1 MQDFIYLDNSATTPM
16 NEGAVDAMHKAIE
29 DFGNPSSLHALGHL
43 AEKNINSARETIAAA
58 LGIKKDSYKIF
69 FTSGGTEANNL
80 AITGC
85 ALAKNYKNPKIIVS
99 DSEHPCILEPVK
111 ALAAKG
117 FEVVYLPTVGGK
129 IDEQAFVDAMD
140 KNTVL
145 VSIMA
150 VNNETGAI
158 YDIKKL
164 FSYAKRIN
172 PDVICHTDAVQAF
185 LKIPFSPA
193 MVGADLVSISS
204 HKVHGPKGCGG
215 LVVSKNI
222 ITSKKIAPQLLG
234 GGQEGGV
241 RSGTEN
247 TIGIMGFGG
256 AVGQLYPKFREDFRI
271 MTELKDYLISN
282 LPESIKANIPIA
294 SAPHVINITLP
305 SIKSE
310 TMLHFLSSK
319 GIYVSSGSACSSH
332 KQTQSHVL
340 LGYGLSAHEADCSLR
355 ISISAE
361 NTKEQLDRLIEEL
374 KNGLETLV
382 RSKG

>member
-1 MQDFIYLDNSATTPM
+1 MQDFIYLDNSATTPLSK
-16 NEGAVDAMHKAIE
+16 GAVDAIHNAIE
-29 DFGNPSSLHALGHL
+29 NFANPSSLHALGHS
-43 AEKNINSARETIAAA
+43 AEKNVNEARDIISSA
-58 LGIKKDSYKIF
+58 LGAKKDTCRVI

-85 ALAKNYKNPKIIVS
+85 ATAKNYKNPKIIIS
-99 DSEHPCILEPVK
+99 NSEHPCILEPVK
-111 ALAAKG
+111 ALSEKG
-117 FEVVYLPTVGGK
+117 FDVVYLPTVNGE
-129 IDEQAFVDAMD
+129 IDEQAFIDAMD

-145 VSIMA
+145 VSVMA

-172 PDVICHTDAVQAF
+172 PQVICHTDAVQAF
-185 LKIPFSPA
+185 LKIPFAPFSF
-193 MVGADLVSISS
+193 GADLVSISS
-204 HKVHGPKGCGG
+204 HKVHGPKGCGA

-222 ITSKKIAPQLLG
+222 ITSKKLSPLLLG
-234 GGQEGGV
+234 GGQEGGW

-256 AVGQLYPKFREDFRI
+256 AVKELYPKFKEDYKT
-271 MTELKDYLISN
+271 MSELKAYLISILPYEVKVN
-282 LPESIKANIPIA
+282 LPKS

-310 TMLHFLSSK
+310 TMLHYLSAK

-332 KQTQSHVL
+332 KQTASHVL
-340 LGYGLSAHEADCSLR
+340 LAFGLSNHDADCSIR
-355 ISISAE
+355 VSISAE
-361 NTKEQLDRLIEEL
+361 TTKEQLDTFVKEL
-374 KNGLETLV
+374 QNGIETLV
-382 RSKG
+382 KIK